1 MCFERNVLRMINDN
15 IKRYRKEKGY
25 SQEEMAVKLHVV
37 RQTVSKWENGRSVP
51 DAEVLIRIA
60 EILDVS
66 VHDLLGIE
74 MEQDD
79 VKDLTSELARVNA
92 VLAKKNE
99 KV

>member
-74 MEQDD
+74 MEQIGRA
-79 VKDLTSELARVNA
+79 SCRERV
-92 VLAKKNE
+92 
-99 KV
+99 